1 MMDTSELEE
10 AFKCSLQ
17 EVNDDPEGF
26 VICYM
31 AGMSSMLMLRAAM
44 LAIIDNPARASEVAE
59 YALKKVED
67 LSPQEIAKLLGMS
80 SFGET
85 VN

>member
-1 MMDTSELEE
+1 MMDRAELEE

-26 VICYM
+26 VIWFM
-31 AGMSSMLMLRAAM
+31 AAMSSVLMLRAAM
-44 LAIIDNPARASEVAE
+44 LAIIDNPEHASQMAK
-59 YALKKVED
+59 YALEKVED
-67 LSPQEIAKLLGMS
+67 FSPQEIAKSLGMS

>member
-26 VICYM
+26 VICHV
-31 AGMSSMLMLRAAM
+31 AAMSSMVMLRAAL
-44 LAIIDNPARASEVAE
+44 LAIIENPTHAVNMAM
-59 YALKKVED
+59 YALEQAEEFT
-67 LSPQEIAKLLGMS
+67 PREIAKSLGVS

>member
-1 MMDTSELEE
+1 MDGTELQE

-26 VICYM
+26 VIWSM
-31 AGMSSMLMLRAAM
+31 AAISSMLMLRAAM
-44 LAIIDNPARASEVAE
+44 LAIIDNPAIASDVAE

-67 LSPQEIAKLLGMS
+67 LSPHGIAKSLGRVAE
-80 SFGET
+80 GPL
-85 VN
+85 N

>member
-1 MMDTSELEE
+1 MVKEELEE

-17 EVNDDPEGF
+17 EVNDDPKGF
-26 VICYM
+26 VIWYM
-31 AGMSSMLMLRAAM
+31 AAMSSMLMLRAAM
-44 LAIIDNPARASEVAE
+44 LAIIDNPANAAHMAE
-59 YALKKVED
+59 YALEQVEGF
-67 LSPQEIAKLLGMS
+67 SPREIAKLLGIS